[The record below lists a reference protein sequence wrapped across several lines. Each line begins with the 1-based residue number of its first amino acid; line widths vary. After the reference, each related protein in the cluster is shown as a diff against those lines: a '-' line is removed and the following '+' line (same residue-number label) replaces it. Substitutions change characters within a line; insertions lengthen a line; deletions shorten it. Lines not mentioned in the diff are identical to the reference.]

1 MFKLV
6 HYKVCTAIKWVV
18 GILLECYLVLTL
30 SSYAKSH
37 STRKHSSRMRIA
49 CLVTATGRRGGYPRS
64 HAQRRGWV
72 PTWTY
77 PPIPWNPPPQPPQ
90 NGPGTWHTHPLPW
103 TYPAPSPWTYLLEYQ
118 TPEGTWYKGY
128 PHPRRDLGPGL
139 LWTDTPVKPLPFPQL
154 RWRAVITKTLKNTYF
169 PIKCV

>member
-6 HYKVCTAIKWVV
+6 HYKVCTASKWVV

-30 SSYAKSH
+30 RSYAKSH
-37 STRKHSSRMRIA
+37 STRKHSSRMHIA

-77 PPIPWNPPPQPPQ
+77 PP
-90 NGPGTWHTHPLPW
+90 LPW
-103 TYPAPSPWTYLLEYQ
+103 TYHPLPPPPAK
-118 TPEGTWYKGY
+118 GTWYQAY
-128 PHPRRDLGPGL
+128 
-139 LWTDTPVKPLPFPQL
+139 PQL
-154 RWRAVITKTLKNTYF
+154 RWRAVITKTLNNTYF
-169 PIKCV
+169 RIKCVWISSERLVALWPGQALRHNYYTIM